1 MNDAVE
7 LFQTGGWVMWPIAGV
22 SLAIAYL
29 AWDRVTYVWRAT
41 RVAPGLASWVQSSGA
56 VSLMQNTALDRIL
69 SYTFTGPVDGRYH
82 RFREAVA
89 VETEAVSECLGLLG
103 AFVVAAPL
111 LGLLGTVTGM
121 IEAFNALQTLG
132 TSSPQA
138 LSAGISQALFTTQ
151 AGLIVALPG
160 MYAHRWLK
168 RRERVFEQELARV
181 ECELAPAFQEGP

>member
-1 MNDAVE
+1 MNDAIT

-69 SYTFTGPVDGRYH
+69 AYTFTGPADGRYR
-82 RFREAVA
+82 RFREAA
-89 VETEAVSECLGLLG
+89 AIEAEAVGEYLGFLG
-103 AFVVAAPL
+103 ALVVAAPL
-111 LGLLGTVTGM
+111 LGLLGTVNGM
-121 IEAFNALQTLG
+121 IEAFNTLQTLG

-168 RRERVFEQELARV
+168 RRERAFEQELARV
-181 ECELAPAFQEGP
+181 ECELAPAFEESP